1 MVLYH
6 ATDYQNLDSILSEGL
21 RTGHDSLVYFCERPD
36 YAARFVYIRGIQHIL
51 VIEVDI
57 PDEQIQESFD
67 HNPNFFGCRAFTVA
81 RPIKVGEFRN
91 LSHYDLRKDNKC
103 C

>member
-21 RTGHDSLVYFCERPD
+21 RTGHDHLVYFCERPD

-81 RPIKVGEFRN
+81 RQIKVGEFRN
-91 LSHYDLRKDNKC
+91 LSHYDLRKRQC